1 MRRVHIRPRRRID
14 PPSHPHSHSGGPI
27 LSSSQVAQLL
37 AELKRGVVPA
47 AQLAQWNRVP
57 IAVILML
64 KDDLRR
70 GEQP

>member
-1 MRRVHIRPRRRID
+1 MRRIYIRPRRRID
-14 PPSHPHSHSGGPI
+14 PPPHPPTHSGGPI

-57 IAVILML
+57 VAVVIAL
-64 KDDLRR
+64 KDDIRR
-70 GEQP
+70 ERP